1 MKRYYFCHDF
11 AVNFW
16 FQLLIEYLNLSKPL
30 SPEGT
35 KLPPLEWRKL
45 FCSIGYLIYFS
56 AKICTAVSTG
66 GTMDHKK
73 RAEAV
78 VNHRLNMANSLK
90 HRMEVARAKND
101 SHLLSLLEQEMRQL
115 GLTEYC

>member
-1 MKRYYFCHDF
+1 
-11 AVNFW
+11 
-16 FQLLIEYLNLSKPL
+16 
-30 SPEGT
+30 
-35 KLPPLEWRKL
+35 
-45 FCSIGYLIYFS
+45 
-56 AKICTAVSTG
+56 
-66 GTMDHKK
+66 MDHKK

-78 VNHRLNMANSLK
+78 VNYRLNMANSLK